1 MTANKSVA
9 IIGSGVI
16 GLSVGIA
23 LLKQK
28 LGLKVTVYEKEE
40 GLGYHASGRNSGVIH
55 AGFYY
60 SPESLKAK
68 FCRDGNEALVEL
80 IINNNL
86 SLKKT
91 GKIVVTKSISEI
103 PNLLDLHKR
112 GLENGVE
119 LELLEGSQLKAIEP
133 LARTVGSF
141 LWSPSTCVASP
152 QEVIQV
158 LAKTFEDS
166 GGTILFN
173 QNVERI
179 DETCL
184 TIDGNKI
191 AVDLTVNC
199 SGTNAIKF
207 AHGMGVGDDLA
218 QLPFIGLYRFT
229 EHINLPLRTLVYP
242 LPDKNYPFL
251 GVHFTISIDGKTKIG
266 PTAIPVIGGE
276 QYQIFDGVTLEDLRQ
291 STQSIAAL
299 AKQNLKEALTLARME
314 LPNLYTKNL
323 LSKADELVPG
333 TSSIH
338 TWKKYRP
345 GIRAQLV
352 ETNTGKFL
360 QDFRIE
366 KTTSVLHVLNS
377 VSPGWTSAIP
387 FGRWLAQESLE
398 LLH

>member
-1 MTANKSVA
+1 MTPNKSVA

-16 GLSVGIA
+16 GLTVGIA
-23 LLKQK
+23 LLKK
-28 LGLKVTVYEKEE
+28 IPGLKVTIHEKEK

-80 IINNNL
+80 ITNNNL
-86 SLKKT
+86 SVKKT
-91 GKIVVTKSISEI
+91 GKIVVTKSISEVA
-103 PNLLDLHKR
+103 NLLDLHKR

-119 LELLEGSQLKAIEP
+119 LELLQSSQLKNFEP
-133 LARTVGSF
+133 LAQTVDAF

-158 LAKTFEDS
+158 LAKTFEDL
-166 GGTILFN
+166 GGTILFK

-179 DETCL
+179 DDTCL

-191 AVDLTVNC
+191 SVDLTVNC

-207 AHGMGVGDDLA
+207 AHDMGVGHDLA

-229 EHINLPLRTLVYP
+229 EHIDLPLRTLVYP
-242 LPDKNYPFL
+242 VPDKNYPFL

-266 PTAIPVIGGE
+266 PTAIPVISGE
-276 QYQIFDGVTLEDLRQ
+276 QYTIFEGITLEDLRQ

-299 AKQNLKEALTLARME
+299 AKRNLKEALTLARME
-314 LPNLYTKNL
+314 LPNLHTQTL

-333 TSSIH
+333 TSSIQ

-366 KTTSVLHVLNS
+366 KTNSVLHVLNS

>member
-1 MTANKSVA
+1 MTSKKSVA

-16 GLSVGIA
+16 GLAVGIA
-23 LLKQK
+23 LIKQMP
-28 LGLKVTVYEKEE
+28 GLNVTVYEKEK

-80 IINNNL
+80 ITNNNL

-91 GKIVVTKSISEI
+91 GKIVVTKSVSEL
-103 PNLLDLHKR
+103 PNLFDLHKR

-119 LELLEGSQLKAIEP
+119 LELLQGSQLKDFEP
-133 LARTVGSF
+133 LARTVDAF
-141 LWSPSTCVASP
+141 LWSPRTCVASP

-158 LAKTFEDS
+158 LAKTFEDL
-166 GGTILFN
+166 GGTILFK

-179 DETCL
+179 DETYL
-184 TIDGNKI
+184 IIDGNRI

-207 AHGMGVGDDLA
+207 AHRMGVGDDLA

-242 LPDKNYPFL
+242 FPDKNYPFL

-276 QYQIFDGVTLEDLRQ
+276 QYQIFEGITLDDLRQ

-299 AKQNLKEALTLARME
+299 AKRNLKEALTLAQME
-314 LPNLYTKNL
+314 LPNLYTKTL

-338 TWKKYRP
+338 TWKKYKP

-352 ETNTGKFL
+352 ETDTGKFL

-366 KTTSVLHVLNS
+366 KTNSVLHVLNS